1 MKSEIRFNIC
11 IIFLLTFLFFNTINS
26 QKNVN
31 YRWNKMLEKYVS
43 DNGSIN
49 YKNWKK
55 EQNELKKYIKTLEE
69 NNPKNSWSKN
79 DKLAYW
85 INTYNAITIDLILD
99 NFPIKSIKEINN
111 PWGKK
116 LYKKKYSLG
125 DIEHEILRKMNEP
138 RIHFAINCASKSCP
152 KLLNESYNG
161 RKLEQQLT
169 VVIKD
174 FLCNSKKNIL
184 NNNEIYLSR
193 IFLWYSEDFGTKK
206 EKINF
211 ISKYS
216 GIKLINP
223 KIRYLTY
230 DWSLNN

>member
-1 MKSEIRFNIC
+1 MKSKIRFNIC
-11 IIFLLTFLFFNTINS
+11 FIFSLNFLFFNNINS

-31 YRWNKMLEKYVS
+31 YRWDKMLDKYVFV
-43 DNGSIN
+43 NGRVN
-49 YKNWKK
+49 YKDWKK
-55 EQNELKKYIKTLEE
+55 EQNELKKYIRTLEE
-69 NNPKNSWSKN
+69 NIPKKSWSKN

-99 NFPIKSIKEINN
+99 NFPVKSIKEIKNRFE
-111 PWGKK
+111 KK

-125 DIEHEILRKMNEP
+125 DIEHKILRKMNEP

-161 RKLEQQLT
+161 RKLEEQLKAVT
-169 VVIKD
+169 KA
-174 FLCNSKKNIL
+174 FLCNPKKNIL
-184 NNNEIYLSR
+184 KNNEVYLSR
-193 IFLWYSEDFGTKK
+193 IFLWFSKDFGTKK

-216 GIKLINP
+216 GIKLTNP
-223 KIRYLTY
+223 KIRYLAY

>member
-1 MKSEIRFNIC
+1 MKSKIRFNIC
-11 IIFLLTFLFFNTINS
+11 FIFSLTFLFFNNINS

-31 YRWNKMLEKYVS
+31 YRWDKMLDKYVFV
-43 DNGSIN
+43 NGRVN
-49 YKNWKK
+49 YKDWKK
-55 EQNELKKYIKTLEE
+55 EQNELKKYIRTLEE
-69 NNPKNSWSKN
+69 NIPKKSWSKN

-99 NFPIKSIKEINN
+99 NFPVKSIKEIKNRFE
-111 PWGKK
+111 KK

-125 DIEHEILRKMNEP
+125 DIEHKILRKMNEP

-161 RKLEQQLT
+161 RKLEEQLKAVT
-169 VVIKD
+169 KA
-174 FLCNSKKNIL
+174 FLCNPKKNIL
-184 NNNEIYLSR
+184 KNNEVYLSR
-193 IFLWYSEDFGTKK
+193 IFLWFSKDFGTKK

-216 GIKLINP
+216 GIKLTNP
-223 KIRYLTY
+223 KIRYLAY